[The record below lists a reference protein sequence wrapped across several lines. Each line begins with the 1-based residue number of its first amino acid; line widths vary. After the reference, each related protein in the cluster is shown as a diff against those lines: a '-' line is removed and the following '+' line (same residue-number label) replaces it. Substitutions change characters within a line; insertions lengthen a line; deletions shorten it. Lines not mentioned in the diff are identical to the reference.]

1 LSYENFLELWP
12 IISAVGVLAAI
23 IVSFRSEVLIRLKY
37 MEQKIATL
45 YELWNN
51 RRDK

>member
-1 LSYENFLELWP
+1 LTYENFLELWP

-23 IVSFRSEVLIRLKY
+23 IVGFRSEVLIRLKY

-51 RRDK
+51 RKDR